1 MANRKVIILSD
12 ILSVD
17 DEINFL
23 QLTTK
28 KYKKNYKCY

>member
-17 DEINFL
+17 DEINFF
-23 QLTTK
+23 TIDDK
-28 KYKKNYKCY
+28 KI